1 MTDMENGGERSQ
13 VEEENKILEI
23 QDLAVNKQS
32 SVVSKNR
39 TAKVSSEHQIHQEQP
54 DQNVLR

>member
-23 QDLAVNKQS
+23 QDLAFNKQS

-39 TAKVSSEHQIHQEQP
+39 TAKVSSEHQIH
-54 DQNVLR
+54 